1 MNSLYILAT
10 PIGNL
15 EDLSFRA
22 LRILASVNLI
32 AAEDTRTTRKLLSH
46 YQIHTPLT
54 SFHEHNKLTKIP
66 RILQA
71 ISIGDVALVS
81 EAGTPGISD
90 PGLELVKAAISN
102 EIPIIPIPGPSA
114 VVTSLAVSGLDANSF
129 LFLGFLPRGST
140 KRTNILKSIS
150 TLKYTI
156 VIFESPRR
164 VQSTL
169 KALHQTLGNR
179 NISVVR
185 EATKLYEE
193 VFHGTLLSAL
203 EHFHA
208 PRGEFTIVVEG
219 DKEKTPVCQAEAE
232 DLLLDLLNQGMPA
245 REARKYLHNITGIP
259 SSDIYK
265 TWLQIKT
272 KVTLTPRMDKS
283 P

>member
-150 TLKYTI
+150 TLK
-156 VIFESPRR
+156 
-164 VQSTL
+164 
-169 KALHQTLGNR
+169 
-179 NISVVR
+179 
-185 EATKLYEE
+185 
-193 VFHGTLLSAL
+193 LSL
-203 EHFHA
+203 IH
-208 PRGEFTIVVEG
+208 I
-219 DKEKTPVCQAEAE
+219 
-232 DLLLDLLNQGMPA
+232 
-245 REARKYLHNITGIP
+245 
-259 SSDIYK
+259 
-265 TWLQIKT
+265 
-272 KVTLTPRMDKS
+272 
-283 P
+283 